1 MSDFGEVR
9 YPKRSALA
17 QRIAVMGYLFGLAR
31 QIDPRLKYTMDVSTL
46 IGLLYIAKCSF
57 SLFGSIINGL
67 RVHLISR
74 LWKLDLKA
82 KYGQWVVITGA
93 TDGVGLEYA
102 REFAKRKHSL
112 ILLGRNEAKLEKVK
126 NELKQLIHERNILT
140 ICCDFE
146 KATIEDYKDIADKID
161 SSKREIGILINNA
174 GVMYRSPNKLLD
186 QSKKDDW
193 AQVSVNCTATVL
205 VTRACLSGMVKRRKG
220 LIINLSSTAA
230 YRPLPLMGVYSAS
243 KKFVEYF
250 SSTLQTEY
258 AKDNIDV
265 QLLTPNYIST
275 KMTKW
280 SNVLQ
285 GSNFIFPDAKSFVD
299 NAVATIGRSKE
310 TAGYWSHDLQLFFY
324 RWFVPDFMYT
334 LSGWYLLKGVDSSRK
349 FN

>member
-1 MSDFGEVR
+1 
-9 YPKRSALA
+9 
-17 QRIAVMGYLFGLAR
+17 
-31 QIDPRLKYTMDVSTL
+31 MDVSTL
-46 IGLLYIAKCSF
+46 IGLLFIAKYSF

-67 RVHLISR
+67 RVHIVSR

-93 TDGVGLEYA
+93 TDGIGLEYA
-102 REFAKRKHSL
+102 REFARRKHSL
-112 ILLGRNEAKLEKVK
+112 ILLGRNEAKLQKVK
-126 NELKQLIHERNILT
+126 DELKSLIQERNIVT
-140 ICCDFE
+140 ICIDFE
-146 KATIEDYKDIADKID
+146 KATIEDYKDMTDSID

-193 AQVSVNCTATVL
+193 AQVTVNCVAPVL
-205 VTRACLSGMVKRRKG
+205 VTRACLSGMVKRKKG
-220 LIINLSSTAA
+220 LIINISSTAA

-250 SSTLQTEY
+250 SASLQTEY
-258 AKDNIDV
+258 GKDNIDV
-265 QLLTPNYIST
+265 QVLTPNYIST

-280 SNVLQ
+280 SNILQ
-285 GSNFIFPDAKSFVD
+285 GSNFIFPSPKSFVS
-299 NAVATIGRSKE
+299 NAVATIGRTKE

-324 RWFVPDFMYT
+324 NWFVPNWAYS

-349 FN
+349 SR